1 MEQNATTQSRAGKGF
16 LVVQVTT
23 ANTAIP
29 LQGAAVRVSRDETA
43 EGAILFELTT
53 GADGRT
59 PRVALEAPPRSDTL
73 APTGAKVF
81 STYNIEVSMP
91 GYEPTVYNHVPIF
104 DGITAIQQANLVPLP
119 EAGYPDGFSR
129 NAPRLFDDEADFGL

>member
-1 MEQNATTQSRAGKGF
+1 MEQNTTPSRQSGTGF

-43 EGAILFELTT
+43 EGAILFELTS

-59 PRVALEAPPRSDTL
+59 PRVSLEAPPRSDSLT
-73 APTGAKVF
+73 PGGGKVF

-91 GYEPTVYNHVPIF
+91 GYESTVYNHVPIF
-104 DGITAIQQANLVPLP
+104 DGITAIQQANLVPTP
-119 EAGYPDGFSR
+119 EAGFPDDFSR
-129 NAPRLFDDEADFGL
+129 NSPRLFDDEADFGL